1 MHNVAPAIRPV
12 RNPRA
17 LRLVFAATVVTGA
30 GQGIAISAAT
40 RGLLHGSTVADRAA
54 IFSVIYLIC
63 YSSAAFPSLIS
74 GQLSKTFPPPQI
86 ALGYGVLALGATVI
100 TVLAARNPDAV
111 HNEEPR

>member
-1 MHNVAPAIRPV
+1 VCASLEWFSCSV
-12 RNPRA
+12 RRRDGST
-17 LRLVFAATVVTGA
+17 LT
-30 GQGIAISAAT
+30 
-40 RGLLHGSTVADRAA
+40 HGRVGGVRDWREARTVADRAA

-74 GQLSKTFPPPQI
+74 GQLSKRFPLPQI